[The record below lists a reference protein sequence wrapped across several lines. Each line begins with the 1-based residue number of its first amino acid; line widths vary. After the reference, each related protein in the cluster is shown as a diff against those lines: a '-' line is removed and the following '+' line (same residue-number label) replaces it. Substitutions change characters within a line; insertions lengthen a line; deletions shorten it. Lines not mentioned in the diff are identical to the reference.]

1 MSDAVRYQDMVR
13 SESGYLKP
21 ISCKDDGG
29 YNGYIKLD
37 TLRDSS
43 PVSTDH
49 AVNASKSEEQPV
61 YHTIGKPDRNRIAN
75 TIKENEDKRP
85 KQILDASVTIANTI
99 KENEDKRPK
108 QILDASAT
116 KKLKVLC
123 IVSLV
128 ITIVIT
134 VVTVALVYILVILI
148 YSIHFNFLS
157 LKVVG
162 RTISGIMSLYI
173 ST

>member
-1 MSDAVRYQDMVR
+1 MADAVRYQDIVR
-13 SESGYLKP
+13 SGENAYSESGYLKP
-21 ISCKDDGG
+21 ISCKDEGE
-29 YNGYIKLD
+29 YTGYIKLD

-85 KQILDASVTIANTI
+85 KQILNASATIANTI
-99 KENEDKRPK
+99 KENEDKRQK

-123 IVSLV
+123 IVSLA

-134 VVTVALVYILVILI
+134 MVTVALVYILVILI
-148 YSIHFNFLS
+148 YSIHFTFLS
-157 LKVVG
+157 FN
-162 RTISGIMSLYI
+162 RS
-173 ST
+173 